1 VKERRKIHERKT
13 DCLCVCERE
22 RERETKYTTG
32 RQIVREKKRKRQ
44 RRESAREID
53 LGTGRPRNKTERI

>member
-1 VKERRKIHERKT
+1 VCER
-13 DCLCVCERE
+13 ERE

-32 RQIVREKKRKRQ
+32 RQIVREKKRERQ

-53 LGTGRPRNKTERI
+53 LGTGRPRNKTKNLRKTDIVIEADQV